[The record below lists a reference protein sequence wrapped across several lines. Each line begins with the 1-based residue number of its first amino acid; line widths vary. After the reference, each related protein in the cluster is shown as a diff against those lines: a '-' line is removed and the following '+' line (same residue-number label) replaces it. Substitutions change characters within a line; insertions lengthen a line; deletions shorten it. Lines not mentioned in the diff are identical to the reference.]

1 MHISTIN
8 KYEIISLKK
17 IKRRIWEDLGQIRI
31 KEMRYDHILLSHL
44 IK

>member
-17 IKRRIWEDLGQIRI
+17 IK
-31 KEMRYDHILLSHL
+31 KENMGGFGTNKDKGNEI
-44 IK
+44 